1 MPLIKVFGNL
11 RSLAGS
17 ASFSKPGL
25 TPRAVLNEI
34 QKDNPALYDAILV
47 EGALRPHVRLMV
59 AGRDIE
65 LAQGLDTPIREDD
78 ELAIFPPIAGG
89 YGRMGTI

>member
-1 MPLIKVFGNL
+1 MPLVKLFGNL
-11 RSLAGS
+11 RSIAGS

-25 TPRAVLNEI
+25 TPRAVLTEI
-34 QKDNPALYDAILV
+34 QKDNRALYDAILA
-47 EGALRPHVRLMV
+47 EGELRPHVRLLV

-65 LAQGLDTPIREDD
+65 LDQGLDTPVHEDD

-89 YGRMGTI
+89 

>member
-1 MPLIKVFGNL
+1 MPLVKVFGNL
-11 RSLAGS
+11 RGLAGS
-17 ASFSKPGL
+17 ASFNKPGL

-34 QKDNPALYDAILV
+34 KKENPDLYDAILV
-47 EGALRPHVRLMV
+47 ADELRPHVRVLI

-65 LAQGLDTPIREDD
+65 LSQGLDTPIKEDD

-89 YGRMGTI
+89 